1 MAGSDLTGT
10 LLKRVSRSF
19 YLSLAVLPAAVRP
32 PLGLGYL
39 LARAADTIA
48 DTRAIDRRARV
59 AHLAALRDE
68 LETAAP
74 GRLAAIAAALRP
86 SQAQESE
93 RELLQRLPECLAAY
107 RALPAGDRDRVHRV
121 LATII
126 QGQTEDLEIFPGEDE
141 GKVVA
146 LATRADLDRY
156 TYLVAGCVGE
166 FWTEVHLAHR
176 PRLAGWDLTRMRALG
191 VRFGKALQLTNV
203 LRDVPRDLR
212 QGRCY
217 LPAEDLARLGLDPAE
232 LLDPAAGRAA
242 RPLLAE
248 LLNVALDHYEAAWEY
263 TFAVPS
269 AETRLRLACAWP
281 LLIGLRTLDGVARA
295 PRWLEPEAAVKVP
308 RRRVYGMMAWSLG
321 AVWSNR
327 ALRREARRLAGRV
340 AASTAP

>member
-1 MAGSDLTGT
+1 VAGDDLTGR

-32 PLGLGYL
+32 PLGIAYL

-48 DTRAIDRRARV
+48 DTRAVERRARV

-68 LETAAP
+68 LEAP
-74 GRLAAIAAALRP
+74 GIGRVAAITAALRP
-86 SQAQESE
+86 GQSAPAE
-93 RELLQRLPECLAAY
+93 RELLQRLPECLLAY
-107 RALPAGDRDRVHRV
+107 RSLPAGDRDRVHRV
-121 LATII
+121 LTTII

-166 FWTEVHLAHR
+166 FWTEVHVAHR

-217 LPAEDLARLGLDPAE
+217 LPGEDLARLGLDPSE

-263 TFAVPS
+263 TFAVPAS
-269 AETRLRLACAWP
+269 ETRLRLACAWP

-295 PRWLEPEAAVKVP
+295 PRWLEPSTAVKVP

-340 AASTAP
+340 AASTTP